1 MANRPSIPEIISV
14 NSEELEALVR
24 NLLPSQNGFG
34 SELQASNVIT
44 PIIDLTSTAEGST
57 LGNDLQTALAYGS
70 QTAFEASNSTA
81 TLANSPGWYR
91 VVGTSTGWFASAT
104 GFSTNE
110 FIMTDGATPKRVWA
124 HNIYGNSSSYATGS
138 LNIDLV
144 FGLAAGITLQA
155 KTDSV
160 SFFLEGSIRQI
171 ADSDGNLVNPVGLP
185 V

>member
-1 MANRPSIPEIISV
+1 MVNRLSQPEIISV
-14 NSEELEALVR
+14 NSEELEALIR

-44 PIIDLTSTAEGST
+44 ATAEGST
-57 LGNDLQTALAYGS
+57 LRNDLQSALAYGS

-91 VVGTSTGWFASAT
+91 VVGTSTGWFASST

-124 HNIYGNSSSYATGS
+124 HNIYANAANPAFGS
-138 LNIDLV
+138 LNVDLV
-144 FGLAAGITLQA
+144 FGLAPGITLQA
-155 KTDSV
+155 TTNSV

-171 ADSDGNLVNPVGLP
+171 ADSDGNFVNPSGLP